1 MAAFPTRLSLT
12 APAHSSVV
20 ALPHG
25 QVSRGVE
32 AIKLYRLRLSMAII
46 HMVGAEGRL
55 EGVRAPRT
63 CRWAQLV
70 VVAMRFR
77 QTL

>member
-1 MAAFPTRLSLT
+1 M
-12 APAHSSVV
+12 VV
-20 ALPHG
+20 LPNG

-32 AIKLYRLRLSMAII
+32 VIKLYRLRLSMAII

-55 EGVRAPRT
+55 VGVRALRT